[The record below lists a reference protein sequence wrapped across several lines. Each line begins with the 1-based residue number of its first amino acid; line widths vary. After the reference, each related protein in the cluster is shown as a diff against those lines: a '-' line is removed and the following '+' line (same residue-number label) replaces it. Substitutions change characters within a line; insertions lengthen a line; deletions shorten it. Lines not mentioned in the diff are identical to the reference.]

1 MVNIPVGPLQAP
13 HLWIGTEVALHVFMN
28 EDLEVNSN
36 LSVCAH
42 NDVRTDAAIVRN
54 ITTREDDG
62 EVAWVVD
69 LAKACPCA

>member
-1 MVNIPVGPLQAP
+1 MVNIPVGALQTP

-54 ITTREDDG
+54 ITTREADG

>member
-1 MVNIPVGPLQAP
+1 MVNISVGSLQAP

-28 EDLEVNSN
+28 EDLKVYSN

-54 ITTREDDG
+54 ITTREADE
-62 EVAWVVD
+62 EVAWVVE